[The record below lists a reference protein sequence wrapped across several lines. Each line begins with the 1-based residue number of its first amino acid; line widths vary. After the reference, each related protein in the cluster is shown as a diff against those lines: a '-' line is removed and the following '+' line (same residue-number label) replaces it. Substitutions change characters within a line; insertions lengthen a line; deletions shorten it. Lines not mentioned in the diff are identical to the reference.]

1 MNYLNFKP
9 MTPIEIK
16 SLLVNKFIYSPT
28 NSQIKAIE
36 LFVDFLISKNID
48 EIFILKG
55 YAGTGKS
62 SLIGYLVS
70 NISKL
75 SYKTVL
81 LAPTGRAAKVFSN
94 YSNKKAKTIHKQI
107 YFSKTEA
114 SGKIKFNLKLNKY
127 KKALF
132 IIDESSMISGDSKD
146 SNLFQNNSLLD
157 DLIKYVYS
165 GENCKLIFV
174 GDPAQLPPINLKKNP
189 ALDKNYLFEKFDKKI
204 IEFELKDVVRQ
215 EKNSSTLINATK
227 IRDTIFSKNFIQFKF
242 SKIDNTKFIRLKDS
256 NDIFDSIDNL
266 FNSSSKSDS
275 VVIVRSNKRANQY
288 NSQIRSKILFLE
300 SELNVGEEFMVVK
313 NNYYWLTDESIPGFI
328 ANGDLI
334 RVVKIISYH
343 EIYNFNF
350 IKVIVELVDYPD
362 ENSFE
367 TILLINT
374 LNSESPSLTSEES
387 KKLYNEVQ
395 KDYFNIN
402 SKYKRFILT
411 KKNQFFNAL
420 QIKYSYAITCH
431 KSQGGQWEN
440 VFVEY
445 PYLPDG
451 PNKDFFRWLYTAI
464 TRAKKRVFLIGFPE
478 SYFL

>member
-1 MNYLNFKP
+1 M
-9 MTPIEIK
+9 
-16 SLLVNKFIYSPT
+16 
-28 NSQIKAIE
+28 
-36 LFVDFLISKNID
+36 
-48 EIFILKG
+48 
-55 YAGTGKS
+55 
-62 SLIGYLVS
+62 
-70 NISKL
+70 
-75 SYKTVL
+75 
-81 LAPTGRAAKVFSN
+81 
-94 YSNKKAKTIHKQI
+94 
-107 YFSKTEA
+107 
-114 SGKIKFNLKLNKY
+114 
-127 KKALF
+127 
-132 IIDESSMISGDSKD
+132 
-146 SNLFQNNSLLD
+146 
-157 DLIKYVYS
+157 
-165 GENCKLIFV
+165 
-174 GDPAQLPPINLKKNP
+174 
-189 ALDKNYLFEKFDKKI
+189 
-204 IEFELKDVVRQ
+204 
-215 EKNSSTLINATK
+215 
-227 IRDTIFSKNFIQFKF
+227 
-242 SKIDNTKFIRLKDS
+242 
-256 NDIFDSIDNL
+256 
-266 FNSSSKSDS
+266 
-275 VVIVRSNKRANQY
+275 VIVRSNKRANLY
-288 NSQIRSKILFLE
+288 NNQIRSKILFLE

-313 NNYYWLTDESIPGFI
+313 NNYYWLNDESIPGFI

-367 TILLINT
+367 TILLSNT

-395 KDYFNIN
+395 KDYLNIN
-402 SKYKRFILT
+402 SKYKRFLLT

-478 SYFL
+478 SCFL